1 MATVMLRF
9 SPFPAH
15 TRTARL
21 LAASLG
27 RRLGL
32 DEVLLDEVKLAVGE
46 ACARAV
52 GLHRDH
58 RVDELVEVCLS
69 DDDGVY
75 AITVSDRGP
84 ADADLPGLSDAGQP
98 RTDEVEPEV
107 TRAVEAGPSGD
118 PDDDEALDTEL
129 VPGLGLALVAS
140 LVEDVT
146 VTPRE
151 AGGSDVRMSW
161 PLPVKV

>member
-1 MATVMLRF
+1 VATVVLRF

-52 GLHRDH
+52 GLHREH
-58 RVDELVEVCLS
+58 QVDELVEVCLS

-75 AITVSDRGP
+75 AVTVSDRGP
-84 ADADLPGLSDAGQP
+84 ADADLPGLSDGGQP
-98 RTDEVEPEV
+98 RTDAVAPEV
-107 TRAVEAGPSGD
+107 ARAVEAGPVGATGD
-118 PDDDEALDTEL
+118 ESLDSEL

-146 VTPRE
+146 VSSRE

-161 PLPVKV
+161 PLPQRA